1 MNRSLAAGLGAL
13 ALLAAPTAARAHD
26 GADGRIVWSR
36 FTDDTFST
44 ARIVS
49 ARPDGNRLRVLSRG
63 ADGQQDIDP
72 APSPRGGRIAFERDS
87 ADGVAVMLMGADGSR
102 QHAVDLGCVDPCD
115 SDQVPNWTPDGQHLT
130 FTRVVGPFDGPQGS
144 ARSAVLWTANLDGS
158 HVRRLS
164 QTGIDGVYEDYRA
177 RFLPDGRTITFIR
190 VRNEPFNSAV
200 FTMDVKTRRVRQL
213 TPWEL
218 DADTHDVSSRGVVAF
233 ETFGHGPP
241 EGQSGDVATVPVNCG
256 SLAACTARIRYVT
269 HNGAGPTF
277 TANPGWSPD
286 GRRIVFSEWDD
297 TAFADLWTV
306 RPDGSDRRR
315 VTASPLWDFRPSWA
329 TPDWSARG

>member
-1 MNRSLAAGLGAL
+1 MD
-13 ALLAAPTAARAHD
+13 AR
-26 GADGRIVWSR
+26 RR
-36 FTDDTFST
+36 
-44 ARIVS
+44 
-49 ARPDGNRLRVLSRG
+49 
-63 ADGQQDIDP
+63 
-72 APSPRGGRIAFERDS
+72 
-87 ADGVAVMLMGADGSR
+87 
-102 QHAVDLGCVDPCD
+102 
-115 SDQVPNWTPDGQHLT
+115 HLT
-130 FTRVVGPFDGPQGS
+130 FTRVVGPFDQPGGS

-164 QTGIDGVYEDYRA
+164 QPGIDGVYEDYRA
-177 RFLPDGRTITFIR
+177 RFLPDGRTVTFIR

-241 EGQSGDVATVPVNCG
+241 EGQSANVATVPVDCG
-256 SLAACTARIRYVT
+256 VARGLHQRIRYVT
-269 HNGAGPTF
+269 HNGAGPT
-277 TANPGWSPD
+277 WSPTRG
-286 GRRIVFSEWDD
+286 GRP
-297 TAFADLWTV
+297 TAGASCSPSGTTPRSPTSGRS

-315 VTASPLWDFRPSWA
+315 VTTSPLWDFRPSWA